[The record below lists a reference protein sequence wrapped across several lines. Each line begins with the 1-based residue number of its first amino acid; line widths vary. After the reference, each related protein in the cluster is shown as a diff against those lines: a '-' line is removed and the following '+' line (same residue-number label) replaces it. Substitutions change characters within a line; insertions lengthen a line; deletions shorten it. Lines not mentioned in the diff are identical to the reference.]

1 MRKPA
6 RYSSKMHSTGFH
18 GVFLSSILVAFLLY
32 CVSAVDEAYQCPYNI
47 HVQKGQIIKAKRS
60 VDNGARFLK
69 HTSVYDARE
78 CHQLCCERKYC
89 DLAQMQYKN
98 SSNEFYIMQVEKIC
112 YMFHCGVP
120 SRCFF
125 EEHDHYATISYE
137 RPDEELSGLDSDDD
151 NEYKKPS
158 VKVNKPSWKSQQPTP
173 QKGNLDFR
181 QLTIKIMGQLIPL
194 GLKLETIKVLRNGGI

>member
-1 MRKPA
+1 
-6 RYSSKMHSTGFH
+6 MHSTGFH

-32 CVSAVDEAYQCPYNI
+32 CGSAVDEAYQCPYNI
-47 HVQKGQIIKAKRS
+47 HVQKGQIIKAKQS

-181 QLTIKIMGQLIPL
+181 QLTIKIMGQLIPF
-194 GLKLETIKVLRNGGI
+194 GLKLETIRVFRNRGI